1 MKKILEKLV
10 TSIQLFSMIS
20 AVILMMP
27 ILFMIGYKIATQV
40 VYQINSIFYYAFGIS
55 CAVFLIFTVLHMSM
69 EDNEI

>member
-1 MKKILEKLV
+1 MKKFLEKLV

-69 EDNEI
+69 EDNER

>member
-1 MKKILEKLV
+1 MKKFLEKIV

-40 VYQINSIFYYAFGIS
+40 VYQINSLYYYAFGIS
-55 CAVFLIFTVLHMSM
+55 CAVFLLFTIIHISI
-69 EDNEI
+69 EDNEK

>member
-1 MKKILEKLV
+1 MKKFLEKIV
-10 TSIQLFSMIS
+10 TSIQLVSMIS

-55 CAVFLIFTVLHMSM
+55 CAVFLIFTVIHMSM
-69 EDNEI
+69 EDNER

>member
-1 MKKILEKLV
+1 MKKFLEKLV

-40 VYQINSIFYYAFGIS
+40 VYQINSMFYYAFGIS

-69 EDNEI
+69 EDNER

>member
-40 VYQINSIFYYAFGIS
+40 VYQINSMFYYAFGIS
-55 CAVFLIFTVLHMSM
+55 CAVFLLFTIIHISM
-69 EDNEI
+69 EDNER

>member
-1 MKKILEKLV
+1 MKKFLEKLV

-55 CAVFLIFTVLHMSM
+55 CAVFIFFTIIHISM